1 MTSSAIQP
9 ATSNPTN
16 NEFIARAMKHTQP
29 KDMDDKQRDCHIAI
43 RNFFREMLDADGVP
57 SINKATPQQLK
68 TNIEQTVTYVKNGS
82 VYESKKLSIAD
93 QVVVACW
100 ALRFEANV
108 IAKSEEIT
116 VLRSIEK
123 YIINDFD
130 FESNTGKKKKAA
142 EPKSKGEK
150 PVAAKKQPAEPAP
163 AAIVGDWTERLDL
176 LPQLEFH
183 AAEPVSKV
191 AELLEAW
198 NAGGE
203 FCLMVKR
210 STAMGKIVKSLDES
224 HDRQTLILYDVNEK
238 KIGMAYMDKLL
249 QYFTIMEKT
258 A

>member
-1 MTSSAIQP
+1 
-9 ATSNPTN
+9 
-16 NEFIARAMKHTQP
+16 MKHTQP

-93 QVVVACW
+93 QVVVAAW

-108 IAKSEEIT
+108 VAKSEEIT

-123 YIINDFD
+123 YIIADFD
-130 FESNTGKKKKAA
+130 FEANTGKKKKAV
-142 EPKSKGEK
+142 EPKSNGEK

-163 AAIVGDWTERLDL
+163 AAIIGDWVERLDL
-176 LPQLEFH
+176 LSQLEFH

-210 STAMGKIVKSLDES
+210 STAMGKVVKSLDET
-224 HDRQTLILYDVNEK
+224 HDRQTLVLFDVNDK

>member
-1 MTSSAIQP
+1 MATQSLQP
-9 ATSNPTN
+9 ATANSVNQ
-16 NEFIARAMKHTQP
+16 EFTARAMKHTQP

-93 QVVVACW
+93 QVVVAAW

-108 IAKSEEIT
+108 VAKSEEIT

-123 YIINDFD
+123 YIIADFD
-130 FESNTGKKKKAA
+130 FEANTGKKRDQPVKATQ
-142 EPKSKGEK
+142 
-150 PVAAKKQPAEPAP
+150 AKKQPVEAAP
-163 AAIVGDWTERLDL
+163 AVFGEWVERLDL
-176 LPQLEFH
+176 NAQLEFH
-183 AAEPVSKV
+183 AADSPERV

-198 NAGGE
+198 NKGGE
-203 FCLMVKR
+203 FRLLVKR
-210 STAMGKIVKSLDES
+210 STAMAITVKTLDE
-224 HDRQTLILYDVNEK
+224 HADRQTLLAFDVNGK
-238 KIGMAYMDKLL
+238 KVGMAYMDKLT
-249 QYFTIMEKT
+249 QYFTVVEKN

>member
-1 MTSSAIQP
+1 
-9 ATSNPTN
+9 
-16 NEFIARAMKHTQP
+16 MKHTQP

-93 QVVVACW
+93 QVVVAAW

-108 IAKSEEIT
+108 VAKSEEIT

-123 YIINDFD
+123 YIIADFD
-130 FESNTGKKKKAA
+130 FEANSGKKRDQPVKATQ
-142 EPKSKGEK
+142 
-150 PVAAKKQPAEPAP
+150 AKKQPVEAAP
-163 AAIVGDWTERLDL
+163 AVFGEWVERLDL
-176 LPQLEFH
+176 LSQLEFH

-210 STAMGKIVKSLDES
+210 STAMGKVVKSLDET
-224 HDRQTLILYDVNEK
+224 HDRQTLVLFDVNDK